1 MPKKRFFPI
10 IATVFLAVVLIVS
23 IRAFLI
29 ARSEKASAP
38 CINNLRQIVA
48 AKDQWAIEKSKT
60 TNDVPTW
67 DDIRPYFPS
76 AWTNNIPICP
86 DGGTYTI
93 GRIGE
98 PPTCSIGGRSHT
110 LPEGEGK

>member
-1 MPKKRFFPI
+1 MSKKRIFPI
-10 IATVFLAVVLIVS
+10 IATVLVAVILVVS

-38 CINNLRQIVA
+38 CINNLRQIDA
-48 AKDQWAIEKSKT
+48 AKNEWKLENGKT

-67 DDIRPYFPS
+67 NDILPNLGKSQMPV
-76 AWTNNIPICP
+76 CP

-93 GRIGE
+93 GRIGQ
-98 PPTCSIGGRSHT
+98 PPTCSIGGREHT
-110 LPEGEGK
+110 LPKGEGQ